1 MYGAFYF
8 QMNIFET
15 LTRLDSSGRA
25 QLLGRAQTYITNAD
39 FLNTLNSIDVNR
51 KETIVRT
58 CSMLRA
64 FEGVPGLRAQVAA
77 WLRS

>member
-1 MYGAFYF
+1 
-8 QMNIFET
+8 MNIYET
-15 LTRLDSSGRA
+15 LIRLDSSGRA
-25 QLLGRAQTYITNAD
+25 QLLARAQNHIKDTN

-51 KETIVRT
+51 KETIART

-64 FEGVPGLRAQVAA
+64 FEGVPGLRPQVAA

>member
-1 MYGAFYF
+1 
-8 QMNIFET
+8 MNIFEK
-15 LTRLDSSGRA
+15 LNRLDSSGRA
-25 QLLGRAQTYITNAD
+25 QLLARAPNYISDTG

-51 KETIVRT
+51 KETIART

-64 FEGVPGLRAQVAA
+64 FEGVPGLRPQVAA